1 MKSKTPLKNS
11 RNTYVK
17 FNVLM
22 YHSIDSDQ
30 HPIET
35 ISKEDM
41 LYVVD
46 IADFKKQIS
55 YLADLQIPVVTLQT
69 NSNHSELSEYNS
81 DRMPVIITFDDGHI
95 TNYTLALPVLKQF
108 GFRGYFFI
116 TTDWINQQ
124 YYMNEEM
131 LRELHDCGMVIGS
144 HGISH
149 KFLSDLTEKEI
160 DYELKASKSR
170 LEDITGSKVSAFS
183 APGGRLDKRV
193 IDLAKNIGY
202 SYIFGSEPVT
212 NILLDGNSA
221 LGRFAMKRKYHFT
234 EYTKLVTSGPSF
246 VDYLKFKVLKSAKLL
261 MGNRNYQN
269 VRSIIKSIKSGSKI
283 FML

>member
-1 MKSKTPLKNS
+1 MKSKTPLRNS
-11 RNTYVK
+11 RNTFEK

-69 NSNHSELSEYNS
+69 NSNHCELSEYNS

-95 TNYTLALPVLKQF
+95 TNYTQALPVLKQF
-108 GFRGYFFI
+108 GIRGYFFI
-116 TTDWINQQ
+116 TTDWINQK
-124 YYMNEEM
+124 YYMNEDM
-131 LRELHDCGMVIGS
+131 LKELHNCGMVIGS
-144 HGISH
+144 HGLSH

-160 DYELKASKSR
+160 DYELKASKSK
-170 LEDITGSKVSAFS
+170 LENIIGSTVSTVS
-183 APGGRLDKRV
+183 APGGRLDRRV
-193 IDLAKNIGY
+193 VNLAKKIGY
-202 SYIFGSEPVT
+202 SCVFGSEPVT
-212 NILLDGNSA
+212 NRRLDENTV
-221 LGRFAMKRKYHFT
+221 LGRFAMKRGYRFS
-234 EYTKLVTSGPSF
+234 EYTKLVASGPTF
-246 VDYLKFKVLKSAKLL
+246 VDYIKFKILKGAKLL
-261 MGNRNYQN
+261 MGNNNYQN
-269 VRSIIKSIKSGSKI
+269 FRNIIKG
-283 FML
+283 FRNND